1 MTGGM
6 LRPPD
11 RAGSDPRP
19 LVLVVDDEA
28 SYREALSA
36 GLSREGFGVSTVA
49 GAGEAV
55 RALRRARP
63 DIVLLDLMLPGDEPG
78 IELCR
83 RLRSIAPVPVIVVT
97 ARTSEVDVVLALEVG
112 AADYVTKPFLLRELV
127 ARIRAVL
134 RRDAPKPSG
143 ADEVLRGGPV
153 SIDTARREVSVDG
166 RVLDLPRREYELLVL
181 LVAHLGQVVS
191 RERCIERLWWDRDLA
206 DTRTLDTHVRRL
218 RCKIERDP
226 ADPRLLVTVRGVGFR
241 FET

>member
-1 MTGGM
+1 
-6 LRPPD
+6 
-11 RAGSDPRP
+11 
-19 LVLVVDDEA
+19 VLVVDDEA

-143 ADEVLRGGPV
+143 ADEVLRG
-153 SIDTARREVSVDG
+153 